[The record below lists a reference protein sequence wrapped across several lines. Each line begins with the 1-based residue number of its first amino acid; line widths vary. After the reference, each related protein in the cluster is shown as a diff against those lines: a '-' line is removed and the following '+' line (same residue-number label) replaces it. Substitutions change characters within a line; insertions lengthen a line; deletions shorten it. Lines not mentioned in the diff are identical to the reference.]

1 MPESRRRKKDNY
13 VPVKVEVE
21 NLESSIVFGLI
32 KFSFILP
39 LMVFFL
45 VAGLLWVVA
54 FYIAGSSIPVMK
66 DLGNLANVGIGFGLM
81 AIGFF
86 FSTKWR

>member
-1 MPESRRRKKDNY
+1 MPESRRRKKDEY
-13 VPVKVEVE
+13 VPAKVSQTPVK
-21 NLESSIVFGLI
+21 LESPRWIV
-32 KFSFILP
+32 P
-39 LMVFFL
+39 AMVFFL
-45 VAGLLWVVA
+45 VIGLLWVVA

-66 DLGNLANVGIGFGLM
+66 DLGNLINVGIGFGLM